1 MGSPDRRTGSHNK
14 GREGEDVALKLIH
27 LTDTHM
33 VPKGR
38 TLFGRDPRVPLDA
51 AIADIN
57 AHQGD
62 AELLVLTGDLT
73 HWGAPK
79 AFERLAEALAPL
91 TVPIRLL
98 IGNHDDREAYR
109 QAFPFEHFDSDG
121 FAQSA
126 LDVSA
131 GRFLFLDT
139 VRDGSH
145 AGIYCER
152 RQRWLKEELERAAGR
167 DTYLFMHHPPFIT
180 GLPAMDR
187 IGLKNRDEFRAVV
200 EPFRHQIRHLF
211 FGHLHRPIAGSWL
224 GIPMSTVRSM
234 NHQTAFS
241 LEDGTSIPGN
251 FEPPAYCVVLIEAD
265 RVVVHFHDFLDR
277 SERFFLD
284 ASPWDDDSREPG

>member
-1 MGSPDRRTGSHNK
+1 M
-14 GREGEDVALKLIH
+14 KLIH
-27 LTDTHM
+27 LTDTHL
-33 VPKGR
+33 VPKGSK
-38 TLFGRDPRVPLDA
+38 LFGRDPRVVLDA

-57 AHQGD
+57 AHHAD

-73 HWGAPK
+73 HWGEPE
-79 AFERLAEALAPL
+79 AFANLAEALAAL
-91 TVPIRLL
+91 KLLIRLL

-109 QAFPFEHFDSDG
+109 KAFPSEHFDNAG

-126 LDVSA
+126 LDVSV

-145 AGIYCER
+145 AGLYCER
-152 RQRWLKEELERAAGR
+152 RQRWLREELERAEGR
-167 DTYLFMHHPPFIT
+167 DTFLFMHHPPFIT
-180 GLPAMDR
+180 GLPQIDR
-187 IGLKNRDEFRAVV
+187 IGLRNRDEFRAVL

-241 LEDGTSIPGN
+241 LEDGPSIPGS

-265 RVVVHFHDFLDR
+265 RVVVRLHDFLDQ
-277 SERFFLD
+277 SPRFFLD
-284 ASPWDDDSREPG
+284 ASPWDDDSRGPARS